1 MSETHL
7 PEQLRSLLHEK
18 IEALDTEHLTLLHRV
33 LLQME
38 AEELA
43 DKLGAAFDAHSADAR
58 WSRLPEI
65 IRECRARRRA
75 A

>member
-1 MSETHL
+1 MSEMQL
-7 PEQLRSLLHEK
+7 PEQLRPLLHEK
-18 IEALDTEHLTLLHRV
+18 IEALDAEHLALLHRV

-38 AEELA
+38 VEELA
-43 DKLGAAFDAHSADAR
+43 DKLGAAFDADAEDLR